1 MGMGGVISGILV
13 AFLPETKDVHMPD
26 TVEEIEERAKAALDK
41 KNDKQMNIDKSN
53 NNECEETYF

>member
-13 AFLPETKDVHMPD
+13 AFLHETKDVHMPD

-41 KNDKQMNIDKSN
+41 KNDKQMNNNKSN